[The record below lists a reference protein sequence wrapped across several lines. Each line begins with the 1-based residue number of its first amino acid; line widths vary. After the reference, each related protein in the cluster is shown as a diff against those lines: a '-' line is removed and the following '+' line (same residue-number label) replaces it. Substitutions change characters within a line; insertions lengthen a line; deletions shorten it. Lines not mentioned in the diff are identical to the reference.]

1 MAKLIYISR
10 EELEKGRREMEK
22 LLAEDELWQEQLKR
36 FRQYE
41 QEEKARRD
49 AEYAARKA
57 SSAEQEEA

>member
-10 EELEKGRREMEK
+10 EELEKGRREMEE

-49 AEYAARKA
+49 AEYAERKG
-57 SSAEQEEA
+57 SPVEQEEA

>member
-22 LLAEDELWQEQLKR
+22 LLAEDELWQEQLTR

-41 QEEKARRD
+41 QEEKARRE

-57 SSAEQEEA
+57 SSAEQEEV

>member
-10 EELEKGRREMEK
+10 EELEKGRREMEE
-22 LLAEDELWQEQLKR
+22 LLAEDEFWQEQLKS
-36 FRQYE
+36 FRQFE

-57 SSAEQEEA
+57 SSVEQEEA

>member
-1 MAKLIYISR
+1 MAKLVYISR

-49 AEYAARKA
+49 AEYAERKG
-57 SSAEQEEA
+57 SPVEQEEA